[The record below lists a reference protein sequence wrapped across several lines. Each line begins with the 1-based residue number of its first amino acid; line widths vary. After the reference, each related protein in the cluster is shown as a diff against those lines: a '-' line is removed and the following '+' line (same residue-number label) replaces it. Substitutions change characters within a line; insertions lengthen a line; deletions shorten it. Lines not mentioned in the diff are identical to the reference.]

1 MMDRQG
7 SSWERR
13 ESCRIPGRKYRL
25 KVEMMESKIEQL
37 METLADLVPSELQ
50 IFYKLLMKTTSCD
63 WIPVKKLEQQSL
75 VFSLVQTHAGQ
86 CVEVA
91 KKILKSMRKI
101 DLLEQMEDSCPR
113 AKKKRF
119 DELLS
124 AEIHRVSAVAV
135 TKDLVLETLN
145 DLKGSEFMKFKWF
158 LQLTQFQRRLPQI
171 PWSEMQFANRT
182 DLVMMMWT
190 KCGDEC
196 LQVTEEVLTDMKRSD
211 LVEKLPVQSS
221 CFKVKASVSEAW
233 PELKQEVRYM
243 ESVIKRLLEQLDGL
257 TVRDLKDIQKI
268 LSWARCNSPY
278 LCVSSR
284 LLGMEADLQDTVFL
298 MVQTYSHHPVDKMVK
313 LFQSMNREDL
323 VFNLIQSTEK
333 KLYERKRSSS
343 VIQKVALMAAVKHLL
358 LETFNSL
365 SQAEFFQLKRL
376 LYPNSSQTTK
386 LSLTE
391 MVNVMVEELGAKAV
405 EETRKIFK
413 HMNRADLLEVLPE
426 TCCGTEIPSTCL
438 NAVKSESPE
447 LDSSSWTKVDPE
459 VDRTSP
465 DEAQTFSLQS
475 EAGRFECS
483 VSGLRWFCQEKVA
496 FRYRFCSWDGH
507 MERMESRGY
516 RPAGPLMDI
525 TVSTGT
531 MLEVQLPH
539 WVYIED
545 VPELLDNFAVLHV
558 TDYGDVLEKVA
569 QVTETHVTLTEPAFS
584 LLGCLLNIFF
594 SPRINCCNTLIYYQ
608 PNKPFLKLHVYLI
621 LPDPALKQSIYK
633 DETSGGY
640 EAIKKPHPDQRL
652 KMDCGFTLKA
662 SVETAHIQPPQITL
676 RHVSQDPNFYEVFIE
691 NPDRRFNLE
700 LLQTGSETVWFCE
713 IRKGQFVP

>member
-1 MMDRQG
+1 
-7 SSWERR
+7 
-13 ESCRIPGRKYRL
+13 
-25 KVEMMESKIEQL
+25 METTEQL
-37 METLADLVPSELQ
+37 V
-50 IFYKLLMKTTSCD
+50 
-63 WIPVKKLEQQSL
+63 
-75 VFSLVQTHAGQ
+75 
-86 CVEVA
+86 
-91 KKILKSMRKI
+91 
-101 DLLEQMEDSCPR
+101 
-113 AKKKRF
+113 
-119 DELLS
+119 
-124 AEIHRVSAVAV
+124 
-135 TKDLVLETLN
+135 ETLN
-145 DLKGSEFMKFKWF
+145 QLSVTDFKEF
-158 LQLTQFQRRLPQI
+158 
-171 PWSEMQFANRT
+171 
-182 DLVMMMWT
+182 
-190 KCGDEC
+190 
-196 LQVTEEVLTDMKRSD
+196 
-211 LVEKLPVQSS
+211 
-221 CFKVKASVSEAW
+221 KA
-233 PELKQEVRYM
+233 
-243 ESVIKRLLEQLDGL
+243 
-257 TVRDLKDIQKI
+257 
-268 LSWARCNSPY
+268 
-278 LCVSSR
+278 
-284 LLGMEADLQDTVFL
+284 
-298 MVQTYSHHPVDKMVK
+298 
-313 LFQSMNREDL
+313 
-323 VFNLIQSTEK
+323 LIQ
-333 KLYERKRSSS
+333 
-343 VIQKVALMAAVKHLL
+343 
-358 LETFNSL
+358 
-365 SQAEFFQLKRL
+365 
-376 LYPNSSQTTK
+376 
-386 LSLTE
+386 
-391 MVNVMVEELGAKAV
+391 
-405 EETRKIFK
+405 
-413 HMNRADLLEVLPE
+413 PE
-426 TCCGTEIPSTCL
+426 TNL
-438 NAVKSESPE
+438 E
-447 LDSSSWTKVDPE
+447 LDSSSCLKEANIQDVVNWMVERFKEECVEETKKILLKMGRPDLVQRLAATDSGVKGCSASETCGVSYREGDAAFRDFDAGQTGGLIKLLGDHMIKNKVAKDYRRWIKLKPE
-459 VDRTSP
+459 VKVKGPRDAPTY
-465 DEAQTFSLQS
+465 SLRS

-539 WVYIED
+539 WVYID